1 MDMMD
6 MSSEVDG
13 VRKSRVD
20 QNLVDPNTGNWAC
33 STFDLEKIR
42 KGAYS
47 VALQSVSLPCFP
59 CFPCPRREGLA
70 TPIVKIKIEKRKH
83 LQHQADTALKS
94 ADPNVPVISC
104 PSSRG

>member
-1 MDMMD
+1 MWNTKSGYDMMD

-47 VALQSVSLPCFP
+47 VALQSVSLSMFSVLSMPP
-59 CFPCPRREGLA
+59 SRRSSG
-70 TPIVKIKIEKRKH
+70 TH
-83 LQHQADTALKS
+83 
-94 ADPNVPVISC
+94 ISNKN
-104 PSSRG
+104 